1 MSSVAKPIVS
11 PYLIIGVPF
20 LISFKANLCPKG
32 MSSKRVI
39 TALEL
44 ELADNDSPVVKG
56 IRPVATLSLVSMTMN
71 LSGTTDLNTYVV
83 RASLPRVI
91 VAGLDQRFV
100 W

>member
-1 MSSVAKPIVS
+1 MS
-11 PYLIIGVPF
+11 L
-20 LISFKANLCPKG
+20 
-32 MSSKRVI
+32 KRVI

-56 IRPVATLSLVSMTMN
+56 IRPVATLSFGSMTMN
-71 LSGTTDLNTYVV
+71 LSGTTDLNTYIV